1 MKKILILILV
11 VTLALSLSSCNI
23 GLFAGESKTTPSGSA
38 GSSDTTQAPDN
49 KPNDTP
55 QGSQNAGKSNYNNWE
70 AFYNAFSAAYNQD
83 SDKFSDRED
92 VGLDAAF
99 ALLSGDIDLAFTSAY
114 FNESASSTVP
124 MAYGFF
130 GWTDVAYSES
140 GDTASVTA
148 TGEDGTLTHELIYSK
163 GNAAKF
169 RSVSSD
175 GTECTLT
182 VCLTDQYWAKSYISA
197 DSEVRAVGYK
207 DGSFYLGTGSG
218 GGTLLSLYDNP
229 NAAAD
234 PSFVTGMN
242 KVWELKD
249 GQLTTK

>member
-1 MKKILILILV
+1 MKKILILVI
-11 VTLALSLSSCNI
+11 TLALSLSSRNKDFLRAKVKLRHREAQEAQI
-23 GLFAGESKTTPSGSA
+23 PLKRLTISPMIRLRAVKMRGKATITTGRRFTMPSAQPIIKTAISF
-38 GSSDTTQAPDN
+38 N
-49 KPNDTP
+49 
-55 QGSQNAGKSNYNNWE
+55 
-70 AFYNAFSAAYNQD
+70 
-83 SDKFSDRED
+83 DRED

-148 TGEDGTLTHELIYSK
+148 TGQDGTLTHELIYSK

-182 VCLTDQYWAKSYISA
+182 ICLTDQYWAKSYMSA
-197 DSEVRAVGYK
+197 DSEVRAAGYK
-207 DGSFYLGTGSG
+207 DGSFYLGTGAG

>member
-1 MKKILILILV
+1 MKRILILILV
-11 VTLALSLSSCNI
+11 VTMVFLLSACDI
-23 GLFAGESKTTPSGSA
+23 GLFAGESNTTPSGTA
-38 GSSDTTQAPDN
+38 GNSDTTQQPDT

-55 QGSQNAGKSNYNNWE
+55 QGSQNAGKSSYNNWE
-70 AFYNAFSAAYNQD
+70 TFYNSFNAAYNED
-83 SDKFSDRED
+83 SDRFSDRED
-92 VGLDAAF
+92 VDLDGVL
-99 ALLSGDIDLAFTSAY
+99 ALLSGDIDLAFTSTY
-114 FNESASSTVP
+114 FSESASSTVP
-124 MAYGFF
+124 MTYGFF
-130 GWTDVAYSES
+130 GWTDAQYNQS

-148 TGEDGTLTHELIYSK
+148 TGEDGTLTHELTYSK

-182 VCLTDQYWAKSYISA
+182 VCLTDQYWAKSYMSA

-249 GQLTTK
+249 GQLTKK

>member
-1 MKKILILILV
+1 MKKVLILILV
-11 VTLALSLSSCNI
+11 ITMVFSLAACNI
-23 GLFAGESKTTPSGSA
+23 GLLAGDSKTTPSGTA
-38 GSSDTTQAPDN
+38 GNPDTTKTPDT

-55 QGSQNAGKSNYNNWE
+55 QNVGKNSYDSWE
-70 AFYNAFSAAYNQD
+70 VFYNAFNAAYNED
-83 SDKFSDRED
+83 SDRFSDRED
-92 VGLDAAF
+92 VGLDGVL
-99 ALLSGDIDLAFTSAY
+99 ALLNGDIDLAFTSAY

-140 GDTASVTA
+140 GNTASVNA
-148 TGEDGTLTHELIYSK
+148 TGEDGTLTHELTYSK
-163 GNAAKF
+163 GNTAKF
-169 RSVSSD
+169 HSVSSD
-175 GTECTLT
+175 GTESTLT
-182 VCLTDQYWAKSYISA
+182 ICLTGQYWAKSYMSA
-197 DSEVRAVGYK
+197 ESEVRAVGYK

-234 PSFVTGMN
+234 PSFVTGMD

-249 GQLTTK
+249 GQLTKK